1 MQAADYWKKLDNIV
15 DDSILWN
22 IPEQKTGRIA
32 VIGGNLENCMVEIKN
47 TEFLNSLPIKS
58 ANLLLPSA
66 LQGKLP
72 AFASIYFAESTSSGS
87 FAKSSTLE
95 NFALDSDLVF
105 FSGDFSKNSITE
117 IAIIDTLRKLHENQL
132 IVVTRDAVDLI
143 SADIQGILERKNLIL
158 MASLVQLQKIF
169 RAALYPKM
177 ILLSMPIFPIIEILH
192 KFTLSYP
199 CTILTFHQNQ
209 IILASAGT
217 VYTIPINQTNYTPLT
232 LWSGTLACKISTLA
246 LWNPTN
252 LLSAVECAIFWDHR
266 KN

>member
-1 MQAADYWKKLDNIV
+1 MQAADYWKKLDHIV

-72 AFASIYFAESTSSGS
+72 AFASVYFADSTSSGS

-95 NFALDSDLVF
+95 NFALDSDL
-105 FSGDFSKNSITE
+105 DCSKNSITE

-132 IVVTRDAVDLI
+132 IVVTRDVCDLI

-169 RAALYPKM
+169 RAVLYPKM

-252 LLSAVECAIFWDHR
+252 LLNAAECAIFWDHR

>member
-1 MQAADYWKKLDNIV
+1 MQPAEYWKKLDCIADN
-15 DDSILWN
+15 SIIWN

-32 VIGGNLENCMVEIKN
+32 VLGGNLQNCMVEIKN
-47 TEFLNSLPIKS
+47 TEFLNTLPVKN
-58 ANLLLPSA
+58 ANLLLPNA
-66 LQGKLP
+66 LQSKLP
-72 AFASIYFAESTSSGS
+72 AFSSIYFADSTDSGS

-105 FSGDFSKNSITE
+105 LSGDFSKNSITE
-117 IAIIDTLRKLHENQL
+117 IAIIDTLKKLNQNQ
-132 IVVTRDAVDLI
+132 IIIASRDAIDLI
-143 SADIQGILERKNLIL
+143 TADLQDILERKNLVLIT
-158 MASLVQLQKIF
+158 SLAQLQKIF

-209 IILASAGT
+209 IIIASSGT
-217 VYTIPINQTNYTPLT
+217 VYTIPINKTNYTPLS
-232 LWSGTLACKISTLA
+232 LWSSTLACKISALT
-246 LWNPTN
+246 LWNPNN
-252 LLSAVECAIFWDHR
+252 LLDAVEAAIFWDHR